1 MVSVLQY
8 CVCLFLFCQQRVLSQ
23 GGKREKE
30 ELVYVDPTGELECW
44 DWDGKENELQSGS
57 WWCWLGVP
65 LLFPAPHAVLIM
77 LVEIP
82 AFFFLGLAA
91 QNLSKFPWKMS
102 FFCIFQITSFA
113 QGTLWCLQKIFGGRG
128 KGDKFPCFW
137 CGKWKICKLIEGK
150 KSGKSL
156 KPKGKW
162 FFLPVS
168 SSSVF
173 MAVCGHSRKEI
184 VPANG
189 IFMAPGQLLPPIL
202 AGCE

>member
-57 WWCWLGVP
+57 WCCWLGVP
-65 LLFPAPHAVLIM
+65 LLFPAPRAVLIM

-82 AFFFLGLAA
+82 AFVFLGLAA

-102 FFCIFQITSFA
+102 FFCVFPNHFFCSRN
-113 QGTLWCLQKIFGGRG
+113 TLVLTENFWGEGERG
-128 KGDKFPCFW
+128 EIPM
-137 CGKWKICKLIEGK
+137 
-150 KSGKSL
+150 
-156 KPKGKW
+156 
-162 FFLPVS
+162 FL
-168 SSSVF
+168 
-173 MAVCGHSRKEI
+173 MW
-184 VPANG
+184 
-189 IFMAPGQLLPPIL
+189 
-202 AGCE
+202 